1 METTGGNLKQIKK
14 GEEGGF
20 QQNDSIQNGKPLFAT
35 NFVAFACK
43 KTKKSYSFCSKLENF
58 FESSD
63 LYFHILLS
71 LHSVFFL

>member
-1 METTGGNLKQIKK
+1 MQMETTGGNIKK

-43 KTKKSYSFCSKLENF
+43 KTNIFTIC
-58 FESSD
+58 
-63 LYFHILLS
+63 
-71 LHSVFFL
+71 